1 MLMLVAFPI
10 GGRKTVSSA
19 KTIAAGHPQAGS
31 VERFD
36 TMGKAHI
43 KWWLICTWLFA
54 LIAIAPAG
62 NAFEYFG
69 SLQQQ
74 LIADG
79 LDESM
84 VRSLYA
90 RPEVKF
96 ETRGISVYFVHHESK
111 VDYDHYSQPDQIRRA
126 RKYMTHHRDAFS
138 AVEKQY
144 GVDKEVITAIILIE
158 TQLGKLLGSRSILN
172 TLSTMAALADPI
184 VQDALWKQLKDTP
197 ELTQE
202 AFLNKSAR
210 KSAWAYRELKAYLQ
224 HAREEGFDPVKI
236 NGSFAGAMGI
246 AQFMPSNIGPLARD
260 GNHDGRINLF
270 DDADAIA
277 SVASYLKKHGWRP
290 GIDRS
295 QAEKVIYHYNH
306 SDRYVQAVLKVSD
319 LLAS

>member
-1 MLMLVAFPI
+1 MLFGLVI
-10 GGRKTVSSA
+10 T
-19 KTIAAGHPQAGS
+19 
-31 VERFD
+31 
-36 TMGKAHI
+36 
-43 KWWLICTWLFA
+43 
-54 LIAIAPAG
+54 APAV

-79 LDESM
+79 LNETM

-96 ETRGISVYFVHHESK
+96 ETRSISVYFVHHESK
-111 VDYDHYSQPDQIRRA
+111 VDYDQYSHPSQIRRA
-126 RKYMTHHRDAFS
+126 RQYMHHHRAAFS
-138 AVEKQY
+138 AVETQY
-144 GVDKEVITAIILIE
+144 GVHKEIITAIILIE

-172 TLSTMAALADPI
+172 TLSTMAALSDPN
-184 VQDALWKQLKDTP
+184 VQDALWSQLKDTP
-197 ELTQE
+197 ELTHQVFVE
-202 AFLNKSAR
+202 KAER

-224 HAREEGFDPVKI
+224 HAQAEGFDAAKVS
-236 NGSFAGAMGI
+236 GSFAGAMGI

-260 GNHDGRINLF
+260 GNDDGKINLF

-290 GIDRS
+290 GIGRS